1 MDTGR
6 PDELTLHAFMDG
18 ELAPAQAAEVAGW
31 LADHPFEAARVAAL
45 QEQKSM
51 LQALHADVLDA
62 PVPLNLARAVR
73 RPRTQWH
80 WPHAV
85 AAALMLAV
93 GVGMGYGMG
102 ASQGLGLGTGLG
114 DRTQGQG
121 LAMTRN
127 GGAPAPLPTFVRDAA
142 AAHAVFAPEQRHPV
156 EVAAQQQEH
165 LVQWLSKRLG
175 VKLTAPSLDAQG
187 FRLMGGAP
195 PAGRAGASPG
205 AVHVRGRAR
214 RAPDS
219 VRVPDDGHR
228 QNRYGTRRLPVD
240 RGRRHTWLLLDQ
252 WRPRLCAERKPA
264 ARATACGGRGDLQ
277 ATPMS
282 GAGWAACGY
291 QPTMYQRGG
300 AAGPR
305 HSGVSAAWRR

>member
-51 LQALHADVLDA
+51 LQALHADVLDE

-73 RPRTQWH
+73 RPHTQWH

-93 GVGMGYGMG
+93 GVGVGYGMG

-114 DRTQGQG
+114 DRAQGQG

-187 FRLMGGAP
+187 FRLMGGRLLPGEQGQARAQFMYEDAHAERLTLYVSLMTDTARTGTAP
-195 PAGRAGASPG
+195 VAFQWTEDGAT
-205 AVHVRGRAR
+205 RGFYWIN
-214 RAPDS
+214 
-219 VRVPDDGHR
+219 G
-228 QNRYGTRRLPVD
+228 D
-240 RGRRHTWLLLDQ
+240 RGYALSASL
-252 WRPRLCAERKPA
+252 PREQLHVVAEAIYRQ
-264 ARATACGGRGDLQ
+264 LQ
-277 ATPMS
+277 
-282 GAGWAACGY
+282 
-291 QPTMYQRGG
+291 
-300 AAGPR
+300 
-305 HSGVSAAWRR
+305 

>member
-51 LQALHADVLDA
+51 LQSLHADVLDE
-62 PVPLNLARAVR
+62 PVPLNLARTVR

-93 GVGMGYGMG
+93 GVGVGYGMG
-102 ASQGLGLGTGLG
+102 TSQGIGLGMGLGTGLG
-114 DRTQGQG
+114 DRAQGNG

-187 FRLMGGAP
+187 FRLMGGRLLPGEQGQARAQFMYEDAHAERLTLYVSLMTDTAKTGMAP
-195 PAGRAGASPG
+195 VAFQWTEDGAT
-205 AVHVRGRAR
+205 RGFYWIN
-214 RAPDS
+214 
-219 VRVPDDGHR
+219 G
-228 QNRYGTRRLPVD
+228 D
-240 RGRRHTWLLLDQ
+240 RGYALSASL
-252 WRPRLCAERKPA
+252 PREQLHVVAEAIYRQ
-264 ARATACGGRGDLQ
+264 LQ
-277 ATPMS
+277 
-282 GAGWAACGY
+282 
-291 QPTMYQRGG
+291 
-300 AAGPR
+300 
-305 HSGVSAAWRR
+305 

>member
-18 ELAPAQAAEVAGW
+18 ELAPAQAAEIAGW

-51 LQALHADVLDA
+51 LQALHGDVLDE
-62 PVPLNLARAVR
+62 PVPLNQARAVR

-93 GVGMGYGMG
+93 GVGVGYGMG

-142 AAHAVFAPEQRHPV
+142 AAHVVFAPEQRHPV

-187 FRLMGGAP
+187 FRLMGGRLLPGEQGQARAQFMYEDAHAERLTLYVSLMTDTARTGTAP
-195 PAGRAGASPG
+195 VAFQWTEDGAT
-205 AVHVRGRAR
+205 RGFYWIN
-214 RAPDS
+214 
-219 VRVPDDGHR
+219 G
-228 QNRYGTRRLPVD
+228 D
-240 RGRRHTWLLLDQ
+240 RGYALSASL
-252 WRPRLCAERKPA
+252 PREQLHVVAEAIYRQ
-264 ARATACGGRGDLQ
+264 LQ
-277 ATPMS
+277 
-282 GAGWAACGY
+282 
-291 QPTMYQRGG
+291 
-300 AAGPR
+300 
-305 HSGVSAAWRR
+305 

>member
-51 LQALHADVLDA
+51 LQALHADVLDE

-93 GVGMGYGMG
+93 GVGVGYGMG

-142 AAHAVFAPEQRHPV
+142 AAHVVFAPEQRHPV

-187 FRLMGGAP
+187 FRLMGGRLLPGEQGQARAQFMYEDAHAERLTLYVSLMTDTARTGTAP
-195 PAGRAGASPG
+195 VAFQWTEDGAT
-205 AVHVRGRAR
+205 RGFYWIN
-214 RAPDS
+214 
-219 VRVPDDGHR
+219 G
-228 QNRYGTRRLPVD
+228 D
-240 RGRRHTWLLLDQ
+240 RGYALSASL
-252 WRPRLCAERKPA
+252 PREQLHVVAEAIYRQ
-264 ARATACGGRGDLQ
+264 LQ
-277 ATPMS
+277 
-282 GAGWAACGY
+282 
-291 QPTMYQRGG
+291 
-300 AAGPR
+300 
-305 HSGVSAAWRR
+305 

>member
-51 LQALHADVLDA
+51 LQALHADVLDE

-93 GVGMGYGMG
+93 GVGVGYGMG

-142 AAHAVFAPEQRHPV
+142 AAHVVFAPEQRHPV

-187 FRLMGGAP
+187 FRLMGGRLLPGEQGQARAQFMYEDAHAERMTLYVSLMTDTARTGTAP
-195 PAGRAGASPG
+195 VAFQWTEDGAT
-205 AVHVRGRAR
+205 RGFYWIN
-214 RAPDS
+214 
-219 VRVPDDGHR
+219 G
-228 QNRYGTRRLPVD
+228 D
-240 RGRRHTWLLLDQ
+240 RGYALSASL
-252 WRPRLCAERKPA
+252 PREQLHVVAEAIYRQ
-264 ARATACGGRGDLQ
+264 LQ
-277 ATPMS
+277 
-282 GAGWAACGY
+282 
-291 QPTMYQRGG
+291 
-300 AAGPR
+300 
-305 HSGVSAAWRR
+305 

>member
-51 LQALHADVLDA
+51 LQALHADVLDE

-93 GVGMGYGMG
+93 GVGVGYGMG

-114 DRTQGQG
+114 DRAQGQG

-142 AAHAVFAPEQRHPV
+142 AAHVVFAPEQRHPV

-187 FRLMGGAP
+187 FRLMGGRLLPGEQGQARAQFMYEDAHAERLTLYVSLMTDTARTGTAP
-195 PAGRAGASPG
+195 VAFQWTEDGAT
-205 AVHVRGRAR
+205 RGFYWIN
-214 RAPDS
+214 
-219 VRVPDDGHR
+219 G
-228 QNRYGTRRLPVD
+228 D
-240 RGRRHTWLLLDQ
+240 RGYALSASL
-252 WRPRLCAERKPA
+252 PREQLHVVAEAIYRQ
-264 ARATACGGRGDLQ
+264 LQ
-277 ATPMS
+277 
-282 GAGWAACGY
+282 
-291 QPTMYQRGG
+291 
-300 AAGPR
+300 
-305 HSGVSAAWRR
+305 

>member
-187 FRLMGGAP
+187 FRLMGGASCRASRGKP
-195 PAGRAGASPG
+195 GRS
-205 AVHVRGRAR
+205 
-214 RAPDS
+214 S
-219 VRVPDDGHR
+219 C
-228 QNRYGTRRLPVD
+228 TRTR
-240 RGRRHTWLLLDQ
+240 
-252 WRPRLCAERKPA
+252 
-264 ARATACGGRGDLQ
+264 
-277 ATPMS
+277 TP
-282 GAGWAACGY
+282 
-291 QPTMYQRGG
+291 
-300 AAGPR
+300 
-305 HSGVSAAWRR
+305 SA

>member
-187 FRLMGGAP
+187 FRLMGRLLPGEQGQARAQFMYEDAHAERLTLYVSLMTDTARTGTAPVAFQWTEDGAT
-195 PAGRAGASPG
+195 
-205 AVHVRGRAR
+205 RGFYWIN
-214 RAPDS
+214 
-219 VRVPDDGHR
+219 G
-228 QNRYGTRRLPVD
+228 D
-240 RGRRHTWLLLDQ
+240 RGYALSASL
-252 WRPRLCAERKPA
+252 PREQLHVVAEAIYRQ
-264 ARATACGGRGDLQ
+264 LQ
-277 ATPMS
+277 
-282 GAGWAACGY
+282 
-291 QPTMYQRGG
+291 
-300 AAGPR
+300 
-305 HSGVSAAWRR
+305 